1 MLFAKRLSP
10 KRLTVF
16 AFTITSEKFCKFVSK
31 SISIMAKKTSIEL
44 SEPLLVRAIGLTRLR
59 YATPTLERVF
69 DVKGELSESE
79 KALLHKV
86 RIRLIDNADSWNE
99 EELKMQF
106 ISMIMFLA
114 DFESPIRSYY
124 DREIAEM
131 VGDTFIS
138 CKADMLLSKGIGELI
153 ETPYFFLHEYKREKK
168 YSGDPVGQM
177 LAGMLVGQ
185 AKNSNNKPMY
195 GCYVQGR
202 FWFFSVLDEKEY
214 VISQSLDA
222 TDEVMAEKLVLI
234 LKNLNKIILET
245 LV

>member
-1 MLFAKRLSP
+1 MS
-10 KRLTVF
+10 
-16 AFTITSEKFCKFVSK
+16 
-31 SISIMAKKTSIEL
+31 KKTSIEL
-44 SEPLLVRAIGLTRLR
+44 SEPLLVRGVGLKRLR
-59 YATPTLERVF
+59 LATPALQKIFEVEGTLNET
-69 DVKGELSESE
+69 E
-79 KALLHKV
+79 KTLLHKV
-86 RIRLIDNADSWNE
+86 RLRLIDDADSWNE

-114 DFESPIRSYY
+114 DFESPIRTYY
-124 DREIAEM
+124 DREISET
-131 VGDTFIS
+131 VGDIFIR
-138 CKADMLLSKGIGELI
+138 CEADMLLSKGIGELI

-185 AKNSNNKPMY
+185 AKNKNENNNPDRPMY

-202 FWFFSVLDEKEY
+202 FWFFSVLEGKEY
-214 VISQSLDA
+214 VIAQSLDA

-245 LV
+245 LVDK